1 MPDYIGD
8 TNPFTDGKKA
18 MLIVNEKTGKCAP
31 PSEFDTLISDFVGSE
46 TEPGRLFVILEDKDV
61 SGMHLDSFFF
71 GEQIKHHN
79 KNEHASQTQSKYM
92 EAFYEKVL

>member
-1 MPDYIGD
+1 
-8 TNPFTDGKKA
+8 

-71 GEQIKHHN
+71 GE
-79 KNEHASQTQSKYM
+79 
-92 EAFYEKVL
+92 